1 MVNPFSAP
9 PTASL
14 ERIVWY
20 VMIATVGCFALMV
33 AFFVARGVT
42 KRVTESRRRQSAG
55 L

>member
-1 MVNPFSAP
+1 MLTPFSA

-42 KRVTESRRRQSAG
+42 KSVKERGRQNAR